1 MIITMMI
8 TRRGRVQSRVT
19 MIVIVVLVM
28 ISMMIIISDDHQK
41 SRMQSRVTRFE
52 AAAPLSSLD
61 ATSSPTNIFGLNI
74 SWE

>member
-19 MIVIVVLVM
+19 MIVMVVLAM

-41 SRMQSRVTRFE
+41 RQGAVKG
-52 AAAPLSSLD
+52 D
-61 ATSSPTNIFGLNI
+61 QV
-74 SWE
+74 

>member
-41 SRMQSRVTRFE
+41 RQ
-52 AAAPLSSLD
+52 D
-61 ATSSPTNIFGLNI
+61 AVKGDQV
-74 SWE
+74 